1 MNDWKV
7 EITFQFPENAAMRVS
22 TQELLQAAYG
32 QYALGAFNVCNLEQV
47 HGLFRGATEA
57 RAPVIVQF
65 TRVMRDYAHPLML
78 EHLLCGAEMIYP
90 GVTFAVH
97 HDHGDEASCADAIA
111 SGHYSSVMIDA
122 SHLPFEQNVA
132 ATQRVV
138 EMTHRRGI
146 AVEAELG
153 QLKGV
158 EDEMSVEAKGALL
171 TDPAQ
176 AEEFVQRTG
185 CDSLAVAI
193 GTSHGAYKFTGSQ
206 RLHLDVLAE
215 IKRRLTGFPLV
226 LHGGSA
232 VPSEEIERIREAGGR
247 LDSSASGVSEEELKQ
262 AIALSVAKVN
272 IATDGRLIWTRVHR
286 EFFRD
291 QPGEFD
297 FMHPGRIYMN
307 EFADFVAK
315 KCKLLG
321 ATGKVSCHGNVAT
334 RVNHTTNG
342 RPSATSARPSASSAL
357 KLKRRGRQGLRK
369 GRRGFSSASR

>member
-1 MNDWKV
+1 
-7 EITFQFPENAAMRVS
+7 MRAR
-22 TQELLQAAYG
+22 TNKLLYAAYG
-32 QYALGAFNVCNLEQV
+32 KYALGAFNVCNLEQV

-78 EHLLCGAEMIYP
+78 EQLLRGAAMIYP
-90 GVTFAVH
+90 NVTFAVH

-122 SHLPFEQNVA
+122 SHLPFDQNVA
-132 ATQRVV
+132 VTRGVV
-138 EMTHRRGI
+138 QMAHPHGI

-158 EDEMSVEAKGALL
+158 EDEMSVEGKDALL
-171 TDPAQ
+171 TDLAQ
-176 AEEFVQRTG
+176 AEEFVGCTG

-193 GTSHGAYKFTGSQ
+193 GTSHGAYKFSGNQ

-215 IKRRLTGFPLV
+215 INHQLAGFPLV

-232 VPSEEIERIREAGGR
+232 VPLDEIERIRNSGGEF
-247 LDSSASGVSEEELKQ
+247 DSSTSGVSETGLSQ
-262 AIALSVAKVN
+262 AIALGVTKVN

-291 QPGEFD
+291 CPGEFD
-297 FMHPGRIYMN
+297 FMQPGRTYMRD
-307 EFADFVAK
+307 FAGFVAR
-315 KCKLLG
+315 KCRLLG
-321 ATGKVSCHGNVAT
+321 AAGMALGAPAPLTARTQDQQHAGKVAGAPC
-334 RVNHTTNG
+334 
-342 RPSATSARPSASSAL
+342 P
-357 KLKRRGRQGLRK
+357 
-369 GRRGFSSASR
+369 

>member
-1 MNDWKV
+1 MEGGI
-7 EITFQFPENAAMRVS
+7 EIAFEFPENVPMRVS
-22 TQELLQAAYG
+22 TQELLHAAYG
-32 QYALGAFNVCNLEQV
+32 KYAVGAFNVCNVEQV

-78 EHLLCGAEMIYP
+78 EHLLSAAEVIYP
-90 GVTFAVH
+90 VVTFAVH

-132 ATQRVV
+132 ATRRVV
-138 EMTHRRGI
+138 DTAHRRDI

-171 TDPAQ
+171 TDPAR
-176 AEEFVQRTG
+176 AEEFVARTG

-193 GTSHGAYKFTGSQ
+193 GTSHGAYKFSGNQ

-215 IKRRLTGFPLV
+215 IKRRLAGFPLV
-226 LHGGSA
+226 LHGGST
-232 VPSEEIERIREAGGR
+232 VPPDEIKRIRKAGGKF
-247 LDSSASGVSEEELKQ
+247 DSSAGGVSAAELWQ
-262 AIALSVAKVN
+262 AISLGVAKVN

-291 QPGEFD
+291 RPGEFD
-297 FMHPGRIYMN
+297 FMQPGRTYMN
-307 EFADFVAK
+307 EFAAFVAK
-315 KCKLLG
+315 KCKMLG
-321 ATGKVSCHGNVAT
+321 AGGRSHSNRNGALRKS
-334 RVNHTTNG
+334 HTLN
-342 RPSATSARPSASSAL
+342 RPPSATSARPSASSAL
-357 KLKRRGRQGLRK
+357 NLKRRGRKGSRK
-369 GRRGFSSASR
+369 RRGGLIALTRP